1 MRHPWFTVLALSAA
15 VAGIGRSEMLLDR
28 FPSRRVLRHVTA
40 RQGLVQDV
48 VNAVAEDRVGFLWFG
63 SEKGL
68 ARYDGL
74 RFETFRPSP
83 EAPGSLSSEAVTT
96 LLVDSS
102 GALWVGTWGG
112 GLNRLDRATDTF
124 THLRHRDGD
133 PGTLCDD
140 RVLALFEDRTGTL
153 WVGTASGL
161 DRVDRDTL
169 RVTHY
174 EPATTVVAEGQ
185 PAVWSVCEDL
195 FETLWVGTGAGLL
208 RLNRQSE
215 LLVEAGQPVATGK
228 SLPRGRVRALA
239 IDRLGRLWVASGS
252 GLRVLDRERGFLPPS
267 ELIPAAAALDDAAG
281 STLFTDHSGTLWVGT
296 RNAGLYGLDLGSGRV
311 EHLTHDPSFS
321 GSLGHDDIHALFED
335 HSGVLWIATHGAGID
350 RLDLKPAKFV
360 SVSDD
365 LLGERSVP
373 LGRAWS
379 FFEDAHGGLWV
390 GTDRGL
396 IRFDPDGRRF
406 ARLKLAEP
414 RWPGLTDGPVTK
426 LSRGERDEVWAVVR
440 PDWLV
445 RLSANGQ
452 VVQATRLVLGS
463 STSRDEGGIQD
474 LHPLAGGTILIGTE
488 HGLVAFDS
496 ATGSPSLTGDPTG
509 GATVTTLLVDSRGL
523 LWIGTDGQGLLRC
536 TSPSGTCQSLVYQ
549 GSSLTSLSHDR
560 VWSLHEDLRGT
571 VWVGTTSGLN
581 RFEPAAG
588 GFTRFQAR
596 EGFPSDNVYAIQ
608 SDKAGRLWLSTDGGL
623 TRFDPASGRFRTFTS
638 SDGLQANLATPGAC
652 FATRDGTVIFGGFDG
667 FSAFDPS
674 RVQPNPNVPRVVIR
688 SFARPDREMRF
699 ARPLHELAEIR
710 LAHAE
715 NFFSIGFAALDY
727 TDPSRNLYRYRLE
740 GFEPE
745 WVQATA
751 GSPANYTNVPPG
763 RYLFHVVGSNNDGI
777 WNETGATL
785 PVIITPPVWRT
796 WWFRTVAG
804 LALASLAIAAYRARI
819 RHLEGERRKLELL
832 VAERTSELAQSR
844 DLLAEHRDQL
854 QQINE
859 IVKAINSPHD
869 FHELLSSLLAQMR
882 LIRGVDKAAALI
894 WDREASVFCF
904 RAAWGWP
911 MEELDLIEMTAE
923 QAKERYEREAEEI
936 FPDIFVARSTGQN
949 PAEEELTQPRQWK
962 AMLILRIRVGER
974 VEGYLI
980 LDSTRDERAFSE
992 RDGLLLDSLR
1002 EHIRSAFIKAQTL
1015 AELQALNLK
1024 KNEFLGMAAHDLRG
1038 PLGLIG
1044 AWAGMTLRQLQ
1055 NGSLQPEK
1063 GIRDLGRVV
1072 AQAEQMNRLVSELLD
1087 ISAIESGKVLIRA
1100 GAEDLR
1106 GLIGEC
1112 EHLFG
1117 RIAADKGIALSVL
1130 QGEGPAPVQADRDRI
1145 LEVLSNLISNAIKFT
1160 PPGGGVKVWCE
1171 QGPDGFVAHVEDSGP
1186 GLSNDDLKAVF
1197 RRFGTLSARP
1207 TGGAPS
1213 TGLGLAIVKKLV
1225 ELHGGRVWVTSRPGK
1240 GARFSFSLPEP
1251 PPAG

>member
-1 MRHPWFTVLALSAA
+1 
-15 VAGIGRSEMLLDR
+15 MLLDR
-28 FPSRRVLRHVTA
+28 FPTRPVLRHVTV

-63 SEKGL
+63 TEKGL

-83 EAPGSLSSEAVTT
+83 DTPGSLSSEAVTS

-124 THLRHRDGD
+124 THLRRRTGD
-133 PGTLCDD
+133 PGTLSDD

-174 EPATTVVAEGQ
+174 EPATAIGAEGQ

-195 FETLWVGTGAGLL
+195 FETLWVGTGSGLL
-208 RLNRQSE
+208 RLNRQSG
-215 LLVEAGQPVATGK
+215 LLVEAGRPVSTGQT
-228 SLPRGRVRALA
+228 LPPGRVRALA
-239 IDRLGRLWVASGS
+239 TDRLGRLWVASGS

-267 ELIPAAAALDDAAG
+267 EVTAAAAPLDDAAG

-296 RNAGLYGLDLGSGRV
+296 RNAGLFGLDLGSGRV
-311 EHLTHDPSFS
+311 EHITHDPYFS

-335 HSGVLWIATHGAGID
+335 HSGVLWIATHGAGVD
-350 RLDLKPAKFV
+350 RLDLKPAKFLNV
-360 SVSDD
+360 RSDIRD
-365 LLGERSVP
+365 EHSIP
-373 LGRAWS
+373 PGRVWS
-379 FFEDAHGGLWV
+379 FFEDARGVLWV

-396 IRFDPDGRRF
+396 TRFDPSVRRF
-406 ARLKLAEP
+406 ARLSLAGP
-414 RWPGLTDGPVTK
+414 RWPGLSDGPVTR
-426 LSRGERDEVWAVVR
+426 LSRGERDEVWAVVQ

-445 RLSANGQ
+445 RLGPDGQ
-452 VVQATRLVLGS
+452 VVQAARLVLGD
-463 STSRDEGGIQD
+463 STSRDEGGIRD
-474 LHPLAGGTILIGTE
+474 LHPLAGGTVLVGTE
-488 HGLVAFDS
+488 RGLLAFDG
-496 ATGSPSLTGDPTG
+496 ATGSPGPAGDPTG

-523 LWIGTDGQGLLRC
+523 LWIGTDGRGLLRC
-536 TSPSGTCQSLVYQ
+536 TSPSGTCQPLAHQ
-549 GSSLTSLSHDR
+549 ASSPNSLSHDR

-581 RFEPAAG
+581 RFEPMSGA
-588 GFTRFQAR
+588 FTRFQAR

-608 SDKAGRLWLSTDGGL
+608 SDDAGRLWLSTDRGL
-623 TRFDPASGRFRTFTS
+623 TRFDPASETFRTFTP

-652 FATRDGTVIFGGFDG
+652 SRTRDGTVLFGAFDG

-688 SFARPDREMRF
+688 SFARPDREVRF

-710 LAHAE
+710 LAHSE

-727 TDPSRNLYRYRLE
+727 TDPARNLYRYHLD

-745 WVQATA
+745 WVQVAAGTQAT
-751 GSPANYTNVPPG
+751 YTNVPPG
-763 RYLFHVVGSNNDGI
+763 RYVFHVVGSNNDGI

-796 WWFRTVAG
+796 WWFQTVAG
-804 LALASLAIAAYRARI
+804 LGLAGLGIAAYRARI
-819 RHLEGERRKLELL
+819 RHLEGERSKLELL
-832 VAERTSELAQSR
+832 VAERTSELAASR
-844 DLLAEHRDQL
+844 DLLGEHRDQL

-869 FHELLSSLLAQMR
+869 FTELLSSLLAQMQI
-882 LIRGVDKAAALI
+882 IRGVDKAAALI
-894 WDREASVFCF
+894 WDREAGVFRF
-904 RAAWGWP
+904 QAAWGWP
-911 MEELDLIEMTAE
+911 MSDLDFIEMTAE
-923 QAKERYEREAEEI
+923 QAGDRYERQAEEI
-936 FPDIFVARSTGQN
+936 CPDIFVARNTGRN
-949 PAEEELTQPRQWK
+949 PAEEKFTNRRQWQ

-980 LDSTRDERAFSE
+980 LDSTRDENAFAE
-992 RDGLLLDSLR
+992 RDVLLLDSLR

-1015 AELQALNLK
+1015 AELQALNAK

-1044 AWAGMTLRQLQ
+1044 AWAGMTLRQIQ
-1055 NGSLQPEK
+1055 SGSLQPEK

-1087 ISAIESGKVLIRA
+1087 ISAIESGKVQIRPR
-1100 GAEDLR
+1100 AEDLR

-1117 RIAADKGIALSVL
+1117 RIAAEKGIALSVA

-1145 LEVLSNLISNAIKFT
+1145 LEVLSNLVSNAIKFT
-1160 PPGGGVKVWCE
+1160 PTGGSVRVWCE
-1171 QGPDGFVAHVEDSGP
+1171 QGPDGFVAHVEDTGP
-1186 GLSNDDLKAVF
+1186 GLSDDDLRAVF
-1197 RRFGTLSARP
+1197 RRFGKLSARP
-1207 TGGAPS
+1207 TGGEPS

-1225 ELHGGRVWVTSRPGK
+1225 DLHGGRVWVTSRLGK

-1251 PPAG
+1251 PPSR